1 MIIICHCACIHCMIN
16 ASSNLRHAIQC
27 PSAKYSTSF
36 LYRVLLFLF
45 PVPLSFRHY
54 SVNFS
59 IYIQRCSYWRIAQSH
74 FVYGLLT
81 FLNISV
87 THLFLHSFT
96 HTRAR
101 AHTQTHTNTHTHTQT
116 HTYTHTDTYTHTHT
130 HTYTHTHTHTHTLTH
145 TRTHII
151 SNSACTCLAILE
163 IC

>member
-1 MIIICHCACIHCMIN
+1 MIN
-16 ASSNLRHAIQC
+16 ASSNLRHAIEC

-45 PVPLSFRHY
+45 PVPLSFRHC

-87 THLFLHSFT
+87 AHLFLHSFT

-101 AHTQTHTNTHTHTQT
+101 AR
-116 HTYTHTDTYTHTHT
+116 THTHT
-130 HTYTHTHTHTHTLTH
+130 HKHAHAHTDTHIHTHGHLHAHAHTHLHTHTHTHSHTLTH